1 MYTTF
6 PKSQKKY
13 TWLNLVLKLSQYLKT
28 VDRHTHE
35 K

>member
-6 PKSQKKY
+6 PKTQKN

-28 VDRHTHE
+28 VERHTHE